1 MTTRRFEIDY
11 GDGRVETTVVS
22 ESGTETFP
30 RRLNENPDR
39 RYNSGM
45 VGEYRRA
52 IEEAENNRD
61 RSRNE

>member
-22 ESGTETFP
+22 ESGKETFP
-30 RRLNENPDR
+30 RRLDESPDKK
-39 RYNSGM
+39 YNRGM